1 MIAGL
6 GNRFRGKS
14 EHRQAA
20 CRGEHAGAPGQSQ
33 ARRRVSQKTNR
44 QRSRKTP
51 VVRVK
56 RRGKSPPPGAQAPGH
71 EKPHAVQ
78 DRTGKPGRLTRE
90 ASASPSRV
98 LVAPCAGK
106 ACRSGDMREMII
118 KSVRRRGG
126 TKFGLPPP
134 AFFNGRLPQTASGAL
149 LSPTAVSA
157 LPGARGFGVFG
168 ANHPTRAPRPSLWRR
183 CVTPGVGPM
192 ILA

>member
-1 MIAGL
+1 MGEIGLILTGIAPAFFRIRAPWKLPPCPGRGGTPQCSSGWQMIAGP

-20 CRGEHAGAPGQSQ
+20 CRGEHAGAPGQSP

-44 QRSRKTP
+44 QRRRKTP

-118 KSVRRRGG
+118 ESVSRRGG
-126 TKFGLPPP
+126 TKFGLSPP
-134 AFFNGRLPQTASGAL
+134 AFF
-149 LSPTAVSA
+149 
-157 LPGARGFGVFG
+157 
-168 ANHPTRAPRPSLWRR
+168 
-183 CVTPGVGPM
+183 
-192 ILA
+192 